1 VYGLVSVAAWH
12 AQRKDLRERGDA
24 PFVLPGGPLVPML
37 AVGAMVLIVL
47 TLTQKEFA
55 AIGIALAALIVV
67 YGGLVFLRRR
77 NA

>member
-1 VYGLVSVAAWH
+1 
-12 AQRKDLRERGDA
+12 
-24 PFVLPGGPLVPML
+24 
-37 AVGAMVLIVL
+37 VLIVL